1 MEKKQP
7 DSLLDVS
14 RSVKY
19 RTASELIEKSR
30 PSEVYYMLLVL
41 SAIIIAGGIL
51 TNSFPIII
59 GGMLVTPLLS
69 PILVISLA
77 LATGQIKLL
86 QKKIMLLLKSIMA
99 IVLGSLI
106 LGFLFGGDVIFPEA
120 IDTMSATFLYFI
132 VALASGVAVTY
143 AWIRREASEILPGIA
158 IVVSLVPPISYIGVA
173 LSQGEFIIARTFFII
188 FTLNLIGIILG
199 SLGVFL
205 ISRFSQVEKA
215 IERKQATIEK
225 EEEKQKEEKA
235 KEKEEKKQEKNS

>member
-1 MEKKQP
+1 MENSQP
-7 DSLLDVS
+7 DSLLEVS

-30 PSEVYYMLLVL
+30 PSELYYMLLIL

-86 QKKIMLLLKSIMA
+86 QKKVVLLFRSVMA
-99 IVLGSLI
+99 IALGSLV
-106 LGFLFGGDVIFPEA
+106 LGFLFGGDVIFPQA
-120 IDTMSATFLYFI
+120 INTISATFLYFI

-173 LSQGEFIIARTFFII
+173 ISRGEFIVARTFLII
-188 FTLNLIGIILG
+188 FILNLIGIILG
-199 SLGVFL
+199 SLAVFL
-205 ISRFSQVEKA
+205 LSRFSQVEKA
-215 IERKQATIEK
+215 IERKQATIDKEDEK
-225 EEEKQKEEKA
+225 IKKEKA
-235 KEKEEKKQEKNS
+235 KEKEEKKEEK